1 MKTIL
6 VVANETLGGGKLLAK
21 IQERAAGDDTR
32 VVVCVPRNRPKHGN
46 IIYDDFVFDA
56 AKVRIDLA
64 RRFLRERGVTAIGD
78 IGDPDPYTATMDA
91 VAEHRPQEIIVSTYP
106 ATVSGWLR
114 RDLIERIEDASGLP
128 VEHVVQDIDA
138 EGLPF
143 RVTLVVAARTASGD
157 ELLNALKQ
165 KSADDDRE
173 TLFIVTVPQ
182 EGGEGAHAARARA
195 RMAQLVDRLLAE
207 DLVAAGMIGDPD
219 PYTATMNAL
228 QYFRVD
234 DIVISTLP
242 ATRSGWLRA
251 DLIERVRK
259 VSGKPVEHVETADPA
274 ASNANANAA

>member
-6 VVANETLGGGKLLAK
+6 VVANETLAGAKLLETIK
-21 IQERAAGDDTR
+21 ERAGGNPDVR
-32 VVVCVPRNRPKHGN
+32 VVICVPRNKPKHGN

-64 RRFLRERGVTAIGD
+64 RRFLRDQGVNAVGD

-91 VAEHRPQEIIVSTYP
+91 VAEYRPDGIIVSTYP

-114 RDLIERIEDASGLP
+114 RDLIERIEQASGLP
-128 VEHVVQDIDA
+128 VTHVVQDIDA
-138 EGLPF
+138 EGIPF
-143 RVTLVVAARTASGD
+143 HVTLVVAAKTASGD
-157 ELLNALKQ
+157 ALLDSLK
-165 KSADDDRE
+165 KKAGSNPRGS
-173 TLFIVTVPQ
+173 LFIVIVPQ
-182 EGGEGAHAARARA
+182 EGGEGHHAANARA
-195 RMAQLVDRLLAE
+195 RMAQVVDRLISENLI
-207 DLVAAGMIGDPD
+207 AAGMIGDPD

-228 QYFRVD
+228 QLFRVD

-259 VSGKPVEHVETADPA
+259 VTNKPVDHVETTDRAA
-274 ASNANANAA
+274 ASAA

>member
-6 VVANETLGGGKLLAK
+6 VVANETLAGAKLLEVVQDK
-21 IQERAAGDDTR
+21 VKAADGDAR
-32 VVVCVPRNRPKHGN
+32 VVVCVPRNRPRHGN

-64 RRFLRERGVTAIGD
+64 RRFLRERDVRAIGD

-91 VAEHRPQEIIVSTYP
+91 VREHHPDEIIVSTFP

-138 EGLPF
+138 EGIPF
-143 RVTLVVAARTASGD
+143 HVTLVVAAKTASGD
-157 ELLNALKQ
+157 ELLDHLKHKAQ
-165 KSADDDRE
+165 QEDRE
-173 TLFIVTVPQ
+173 TLFIVDVPQ
-182 EGGEGAHAARARA
+182 EGGEGSHAARARA
-195 RMAQLVDRLLAE
+195 RMAQVVDRMLAE
-207 DLVAAGMIGDPD
+207 GLVAAGLVGDPD
-219 PYTATMNAL
+219 PFTATMNAL
-228 QYFRVD
+228 QFFRVD

-251 DLIERVRK
+251 DLIQRVRK
-259 VSGKPVEHVETADPA
+259 ASSKPVDHIEAAERRTASA
-274 ASNANANAA
+274 A